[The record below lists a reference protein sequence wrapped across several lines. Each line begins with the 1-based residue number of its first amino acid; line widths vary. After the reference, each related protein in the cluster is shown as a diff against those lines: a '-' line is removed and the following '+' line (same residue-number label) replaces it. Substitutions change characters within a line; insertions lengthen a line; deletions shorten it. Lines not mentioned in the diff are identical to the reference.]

1 MGWLFGHGQTRA
13 QLIARLTRDEEHDGS
28 TRHCLR
34 HCLSGNI
41 LWTVWEIRRA
51 GVAPFRYIGCDLLA
65 WDKGCSGWGY
75 KDLCEEMQ
83 PFYYSCPLAYLD
95 MVPPAAPAWREQVRA
110 WHAAHSRTLA
120 AGDILTL
127 SGLSI
132 TEAVVVRRIH
142 RTWIVESGG
151 RLFEFPPRLF
161 RYIVEQ
167 RHANDASAQLA
178 N

>member
-13 QLIARLTRDEEHDGS
+13 QLIARLTRDEEHENS
-28 TRHCLR
+28 TRRCLR
-34 HCLSGNI
+34 HCLSGNV
-41 LWTVWEIRRA
+41 LWTVWEVGRE
-51 GVAPFRYIGCDLLA
+51 GTDPFRYIGCDLLA

-75 KDLCEEMQ
+75 KDMCEEMQ
-83 PFYYSCPLAYLD
+83 PLYYSCPLAYLD
-95 MVPPAAPAWREQVRA
+95 MVPPAAPAWRELVHA
-110 WHAAHSRTLA
+110 WHAARSRTLA

-161 RYIVEQ
+161 RHIVGQ
-167 RHANDASAQLA
+167 RHAGDATGQPAS
-178 N
+178 